1 MRACRSFR
9 RQPGVMTMDSAQ
21 FRMAWWTTAVAAV
34 CSGSLLIPSA
44 SHAASVT
51 LAWDAGATGTVG
63 YTVYSGESTRSYSN
77 RNDVGNAT
85 TIQVN
90 GLVEGTTYYFAV
102 TAYDSAKTESVYSN
116 EVSKTIPYPPPVVA
130 FSASPGSGTAPAT
143 VSFSNST
150 TGQVT
155 TWSWSFG
162 DGGTSN
168 AKAPTNV

>member
-1 MRACRSFR
+1 
-9 RQPGVMTMDSAQ
+9 MTMDCAQ
-21 FRMAWWTTAVAAV
+21 FRLARGAAALAAV
-34 CSGSLLIPSA
+34 WSCALLIPTA

-63 YTVYSGESTRSYSN
+63 YTVYSGESSRTYSN
-77 RNDVGNAT
+77 RNEIGNTT
-85 TIQVN
+85 TIRID
-90 GLVEGTTYYFAV
+90 GLVEGTKYYFAV
-102 TAYDSAKTESVYSN
+102 TAYDSAKQESVYSN
-116 EVSKTIPYPPPVVA
+116 EVSTTIPYPPPVVA
-130 FSASPGSGTAPAT
+130 FSASPGSGTAPTT

-155 TWSWSFG
+155 SWSWSFG